1 MPLAQITKLK
11 NIIKS
16 RTTKKGRR
24 NMKKIHYILFG
35 SLMAFTVSA
44 NQAHAEWPEK
54 SIEFVIPFGAGGGA
68 DIEGRLI
75 AKAMSKELGKPVV
88 PINKPGGGGAIT
100 YTYVKNSK
108 PDGYTIAWNSTSIL
122 TTTNIGNVPFDYTAM
137 DHIGQVAQQPVPFV
151 VSKNARWNTLKEFM
165 DECKA
170 KPNTLK
176 IAFAGFGSATHLA
189 GVAMSQMN
197 GCKPIMLPVKA
208 PDRRKMILSG
218 ETDAAVDIFFVPLKL
233 VKAGKMKMLALSS
246 GVRNAAAST
255 VPTARELGMDMDF
268 DLFRGLSVAK
278 GTPKAIKDKLETAMI
293 NAANSKAF
301 SSRMKKLKLTLA
313 PMGQKEFGAKLQK
326 ANANIVSIMKMAG
339 LYQVKAKK

>member
-1 MPLAQITKLK
+1 MKILK
-11 NIIKS
+11 NIIIVS
-16 RTTKKGRR
+16 AAIIAT
-24 NMKKIHYILFG
+24 
-35 SLMAFTVSA
+35 TVSA
-44 NQAHAEWPEK
+44 ARAEWPSK

-75 AKAMSKELGKPVV
+75 AKAMSKELGQPVLPV
-88 PINKPGGGGAIT
+88 NKPGGGGAIT

-151 VSKNARWNTLKEFM
+151 VKKSARWNTLKEFM
-165 DECKA
+165 AECKA
-170 KPNTLK
+170 KPKTLK
-176 IAFAGFGSATHLA
+176 VAFAGFGSATHLA
-189 GVAMSQMN
+189 GVAMTQLM

-233 VKAGKMKMLALSS
+233 VKAGKMKFLAISS
-246 GVRNAAAST
+246 GKRNPAAPN
-255 VPTARELGMDMDF
+255 VPTARELGMDMEF

-278 GTPKAIKDKLETAMI
+278 GTPVAIKNKLESAMI
-293 NAANSKAF
+293 NAANSPGF
-301 SSRMKKLKLTLA
+301 SKRMKKLKLTLA
-313 PMGQKEFGAKLQK
+313 PMGQKKFAAKLAK
-326 ANANIVSIMKMAG
+326 ANANIVSIMKQAG
-339 LYQVKAKK
+339 MYQSKAKK